1 MVAGKMEFYN
11 SLKAIF
17 LHLDNAEKAFLSQFN
32 LSVPRFYTLFH
43 IYNHPGINYIDLTDL
58 LLCTKSNTTRIV
70 RSLQKEG
77 LIDRRNHPDDG
88 RSFQLFL
95 TDAGKD
101 LYERIYPQYVAH
113 VNKLMSHFSDAE
125 LNRYSLVSFHIENT
139 LAEAIL
145 GGYSAQA
152 EPSSRYSPQNLQEQ
166 NSPPHCEAEMSVY
179 QGEKPN
185 YSNLIKGEKI

>member
-1 MVAGKMEFYN
+1 MYAEKMAFYK

-17 LHLDNAEKAFLSQFN
+17 LHIDNAEKAFLSQFR
-32 LSVPRFYTLFH
+32 LSVPRFYTLYH

-77 LIDRRNHPDDG
+77 LIDRKNHPDDG

-101 LYERIYPQYVAH
+101 LFERIYPQYLAH
-113 VNKLMSHFSDAE
+113 INWLMSHFTDAE
-125 LNRYSLVSFHIENT
+125 LNRYSLMGYSIENT

-145 GGYSAQA
+145 GGHSAQA
-152 EPSSRYSPQNLQEQ
+152 EPRYTVTQTLQEQ
-166 NSPPHCEAEMSVY
+166 SFPLNCDAEMSDY
-179 QGEKPN
+179 QGETPN

>member
-1 MVAGKMEFYN
+1 MYTEKMEFYK

-17 LHLDNAEKAFLSQFN
+17 LHIDNAEKAFLNQFK

-101 LYERIYPQYVAH
+101 LFERIYPQYLAH
-113 VNKLMSHFSDAE
+113 INWLMSHFTDAE
-125 LNRYSLVSFHIENT
+125 LNRYSLVSYSIENT

-145 GGYSAQA
+145 GGNSGQTELPSRTAQ
-152 EPSSRYSPQNLQEQ
+152 EIQEQ
-166 NSPPHCEAEMSVY
+166 SFPLNCEAEMSVY

-185 YSNLIKGEKI
+185 

>member
-1 MVAGKMEFYN
+1 MYTEKMEFYR

-17 LHLDNAEKAFLSQFN
+17 LHIDNAEKAFLNQFK
-32 LSVPRFYTLFH
+32 LSVPRFYTLYH

-77 LIDRRNHPDDG
+77 LIDRKNHPDDG

-101 LYERIYPQYVAH
+101 LFERIYPQYLAH
-113 VNKLMSHFSDAE
+113 INWLMSHFTDAE
-125 LNRYSLVSFHIENT
+125 LNRYSLMGYSIENT

-145 GGYSAQA
+145 GGHSAQA
-152 EPSSRYSPQNLQEQ
+152 EPRYTVTQTLQKQ
-166 NSPPHCEAEMSVY
+166 SFPLNCAAEMSIY

>member
-1 MVAGKMEFYN
+1 MYTEKMEFYK

-17 LHLDNAEKAFLSQFN
+17 LHIDNAEKAFLSQFR
-32 LSVPRFYTLFH
+32 LSVPRFYTLYH

-77 LIDRRNHPDDG
+77 LIDRKNHPDDG

-101 LYERIYPQYVAH
+101 LFERIYPQYLAH
-113 VNKLMSHFSDAE
+113 INWLMSHFTDAE
-125 LNRYSLVSFHIENT
+125 LNRYSLVSYSIENT

-145 GGYSAQA
+145 GGNSGQTELPSRTAQ
-152 EPSSRYSPQNLQEQ
+152 EIQEQ
-166 NSPPHCEAEMSVY
+166 SFPLNCEAEMSVY

>member
-1 MVAGKMEFYN
+1 MYTEKMEFYK

-17 LHLDNAEKAFLSQFN
+17 LHIDNAEKAFLNQFK
-32 LSVPRFYTLFH
+32 LSVPRFYTLYH

-77 LIDRRNHPDDG
+77 LIDRKNHPDDG

-101 LYERIYPQYVAH
+101 LYERIYPQYLAH
-113 VNKLMSHFSDAE
+113 INWLMSHFTDAE
-125 LNRYSLVSFHIENT
+125 LNRYSLVSYSIENT

-145 GGYSAQA
+145 GGNSGQTELPSRTAQ
-152 EPSSRYSPQNLQEQ
+152 EIQEQ
-166 NSPPHCEAEMSVY
+166 SFPLNCEAEMSVY

-185 YSNLIKGEKI
+185 YSNLFKGE

>member
-1 MVAGKMEFYN
+1 MYPEKMEFYK

-17 LHLDNAEKAFLSQFN
+17 LHIDNAEKAFLNKFK
-32 LSVPRFYTLFH
+32 LSVPRFYTLYH

-77 LIDRRNHPDDG
+77 LIDRKNHPDDG

-101 LYERIYPQYVAH
+101 LFERIYPQYLAH
-113 VNKLMSHFSDAE
+113 INWLMSHFTDAE
-125 LNRYSLVSFHIENT
+125 LNRYSLMGYSIENT

-145 GGYSAQA
+145 GGHSAQA
-152 EPSSRYSPQNLQEQ
+152 EPRYTVTQTLQEQ
-166 NSPPHCEAEMSVY
+166 SFPLNCAAEMSDY

-185 YSNLIKGEKI
+185 YSNLFKGE

>member
-1 MVAGKMEFYN
+1 MYAEKMEFYK

-17 LHLDNAEKAFLSQFN
+17 LHIDNAEKAFLNQFK
-32 LSVPRFYTLFH
+32 LSVPRFYTLYH

-77 LIDRRNHPDDG
+77 LIDRKNHPDDG

-101 LYERIYPQYVAH
+101 LYERIYPQYLAH
-113 VNKLMSHFSDAE
+113 INWLMSHFTDAE
-125 LNRYSLVSFHIENT
+125 LNRYSLVSYSIENT

-145 GGYSAQA
+145 GGNSGQTELPSRTAQ
-152 EPSSRYSPQNLQEQ
+152 EIQEQ
-166 NSPPHCEAEMSVY
+166 SFPLNCEAEMSVY

-185 YSNLIKGEKI
+185 YSNLFKGE

>member
-1 MVAGKMEFYN
+1 MYTEKMEFYK

-17 LHLDNAEKAFLSQFN
+17 LHIDNAEKAFLNQFK

-101 LYERIYPQYVAH
+101 LYQRIYPQYLAH
-113 VNKLMSHFSDAE
+113 INWLVSHFTDAE
-125 LNRYSLVSFHIENT
+125 LNRYSLVSYSIENT
-139 LAEAIL
+139 LAKAIL
-145 GGYSAQA
+145 GGNSGQTESPSRPAQ
-152 EPSSRYSPQNLQEQ
+152 ELQEQ
-166 NSPPHCEAEMSVY
+166 RSPRNCAAEMSVY

>member
-1 MVAGKMEFYN
+1 MYTEKMEFYK

-17 LHLDNAEKAFLSQFN
+17 LHIDNAEKAFLNQFK
-32 LSVPRFYTLFH
+32 LSVPRFYTLYH
-43 IYNHPGINYIDLTDL
+43 IYSHPGINYIDLTDL

-77 LIDRRNHPDDG
+77 LIDRKNHPDDG

-101 LYERIYPQYVAH
+101 LFERIYPQYLAH
-113 VNKLMSHFSDAE
+113 INWLMSHFTDAE
-125 LNRYSLVSFHIENT
+125 LNRYSLMGYSIENT

-145 GGYSAQA
+145 GGHSAKA
-152 EPSSRYSPQNLQEQ
+152 EPRYTVTQTLQEQ
-166 NSPPHCEAEMSVY
+166 SFPLNCAAEMSDY
-179 QGEKPN
+179 QGETPN
-185 YSNLIKGEKI
+185 YSNLFKGE

>member
-1 MVAGKMEFYN
+1 MYTEKMEFYK

-17 LHLDNAEKAFLSQFN
+17 LHIDNAEKAFLNQFK

-101 LYERIYPQYVAH
+101 LFERIYPQYLAH
-113 VNKLMSHFSDAE
+113 INWLMSHFTDAE
-125 LNRYSLVSFHIENT
+125 LNRYSLVSYSIENT

-145 GGYSAQA
+145 GGNSGQTELPSRTAQ
-152 EPSSRYSPQNLQEQ
+152 EIQEQ
-166 NSPPHCEAEMSVY
+166 SFPLNCEAEMSVY

-185 YSNLIKGEKI
+185 YSNLFKGE

>member
-1 MVAGKMEFYN
+1 MEFYK

-17 LHLDNAEKAFLSQFN
+17 LHIDNAEKAFLSQFR
-32 LSVPRFYTLFH
+32 LSVPRFYTLYH

-77 LIDRRNHPDDG
+77 LIDRKNHPDDG

-101 LYERIYPQYVAH
+101 LYERIYPQYLAH
-113 VNKLMSHFSDAE
+113 INWLMSHFTDAE
-125 LNRYSLVSFHIENT
+125 LNRYSLVSYSIENT

-145 GGYSAQA
+145 GGNSGQT
-152 EPSSRYSPQNLQEQ
+152 ELPSRTTQEIQEQ
-166 NSPPHCEAEMSVY
+166 SFPLNCEVEMSVY

-185 YSNLIKGEKI
+185 YSNLFKGE

>member
-1 MVAGKMEFYN
+1 MYTEKMEFYK

-17 LHLDNAEKAFLSQFN
+17 LHIDNAEKAFLNQFK
-32 LSVPRFYTLFH
+32 LSVPRFYTLYH

-77 LIDRRNHPDDG
+77 LIDRKNHPDDG

-101 LYERIYPQYVAH
+101 LFERIYPQYLAH
-113 VNKLMSHFSDAE
+113 INWLMSHFTDAE
-125 LNRYSLVSFHIENT
+125 LNRYSLVSYSIENT

-145 GGYSAQA
+145 GGNSGQTESPSRTAQ
-152 EPSSRYSPQNLQEQ
+152 EIQEQ
-166 NSPPHCEAEMSVY
+166 SFPLNCEAEMSVY

-185 YSNLIKGEKI
+185 YSNLFKGE

>member
-1 MVAGKMEFYN
+1 MYAEKMAFYK

-17 LHLDNAEKAFLSQFN
+17 LHIDNAEKAFLSQFR
-32 LSVPRFYTLFH
+32 LSVPRFYTLYH

-77 LIDRRNHPDDG
+77 LIDRKNHPDDG

-101 LYERIYPQYVAH
+101 LYERIYPQYLAH
-113 VNKLMSHFSDAE
+113 INWLMSHFTDAE
-125 LNRYSLVSFHIENT
+125 LNRYSLVSYSIENT

-145 GGYSAQA
+145 GGNSGQT
-152 EPSSRYSPQNLQEQ
+152 ELPSRTTQEIQEQ
-166 NSPPHCEAEMSVY
+166 SFPLNCEVEMSVY

-185 YSNLIKGEKI
+185 YSNLFKGE

>member
-1 MVAGKMEFYN
+1 MYAEKMEFYK

-17 LHLDNAEKAFLSQFN
+17 LHIDNAEKAFLSQFR
-32 LSVPRFYTLFH
+32 LSVPRFYTLYH

-77 LIDRRNHPDDG
+77 LIDRKNHPDDG

-101 LYERIYPQYVAH
+101 LYERIYPQYLAH
-113 VNKLMSHFSDAE
+113 INWLMSHFTDAE
-125 LNRYSLVSFHIENT
+125 LNRYSLVSYSIENT

-145 GGYSAQA
+145 EGNSGQT
-152 EPSSRYSPQNLQEQ
+152 ELPSRTPQEIQEQ
-166 NSPPHCEAEMSVY
+166 SFPLNCEAEMSVY

-185 YSNLIKGEKI
+185 YSNLFKGE

>member
-1 MVAGKMEFYN
+1 MYAEKMEFYK

-17 LHLDNAEKAFLSQFN
+17 LHIDNAEKAFLSQFR
-32 LSVPRFYTLFH
+32 LSVPRFYTLYH

-77 LIDRRNHPDDG
+77 LIDRKNHPDDG

-101 LYERIYPQYVAH
+101 LYERIYPQYLAH
-113 VNKLMSHFSDAE
+113 INWLMSHFTDAE
-125 LNRYSLVSFHIENT
+125 LNRYSLVSYSIENT

-145 GGYSAQA
+145 GGNSGQT
-152 EPSSRYSPQNLQEQ
+152 ELPSRTTQEIQEQ
-166 NSPPHCEAEMSVY
+166 SFPLNCEAEMSVY

-185 YSNLIKGEKI
+185 YSNLFKGE

>member
-1 MVAGKMEFYN
+1 MYTEKMEFYK

-17 LHLDNAEKAFLSQFN
+17 LHIDNAEKAFLNQFK

-101 LYERIYPQYVAH
+101 LFERIYPQYLAH
-113 VNKLMSHFSDAE
+113 INWLMSHFTDAE
-125 LNRYSLVSFHIENT
+125 LNRYSLVSYSIENT

-145 GGYSAQA
+145 GGHSAQA
-152 EPSSRYSPQNLQEQ
+152 EPRYTVTQTLQEQ
-166 NSPPHCEAEMSVY
+166 SFPLNCAAEMSIY

>member
-1 MVAGKMEFYN
+1 MYTEKMEFYK

-17 LHLDNAEKAFLSQFN
+17 LHIDNAEKAFLNQFK

-101 LYERIYPQYVAH
+101 LFERIYPQYLAH
-113 VNKLMSHFSDAE
+113 INWLMSHFTDAE
-125 LNRYSLVSFHIENT
+125 LNRYSLVSYSIENT

-145 GGYSAQA
+145 GGHSAQA
-152 EPSSRYSPQNLQEQ
+152 EPRYTVTQTLQEQ
-166 NSPPHCEAEMSVY
+166 SFPLNCAAEMSVY

>member
-1 MVAGKMEFYN
+1 MYAEKMEFYK

-17 LHLDNAEKAFLSQFN
+17 LHIDNAEKAFLSQFR
-32 LSVPRFYTLFH
+32 LSVPRFYTLYH

-77 LIDRRNHPDDG
+77 LIDRKNHPDDG

-101 LYERIYPQYVAH
+101 LYERIYPQYLAH
-113 VNKLMSHFSDAE
+113 INWLMSHFTDAE
-125 LNRYSLVSFHIENT
+125 LNRYSLVSYSIENT

-145 GGYSAQA
+145 GGNSGQTESPSRTAQ
-152 EPSSRYSPQNLQEQ
+152 EIQEQ
-166 NSPPHCEAEMSVY
+166 SFPLNCEAEMSVY

-185 YSNLIKGEKI
+185 YSNLFKGE

>member
-1 MVAGKMEFYN
+1 MYTEKMEFYK

-17 LHLDNAEKAFLSQFN
+17 LHIDNAEKAFLNQFK
-32 LSVPRFYTLFH
+32 LSVPRFYTLYH

-77 LIDRRNHPDDG
+77 LIDRKNHPDDG

-101 LYERIYPQYVAH
+101 LFERIYPQYLAH
-113 VNKLMSHFSDAE
+113 INWLMSHFTDAE
-125 LNRYSLVSFHIENT
+125 LNRYSLVSYSIENT

-145 GGYSAQA
+145 GGHSAQA
-152 EPSSRYSPQNLQEQ
+152 EPRYTVTQTLQEQ
-166 NSPPHCEAEMSVY
+166 SFPLNCAAEMSVY

>member
-1 MVAGKMEFYN
+1 MYTEKMEFYK

-17 LHLDNAEKAFLSQFN
+17 LHIDNAEKAFLSQFR
-32 LSVPRFYTLFH
+32 LSVPRFYTLYH

-77 LIDRRNHPDDG
+77 LIDRKNHPDDG

-101 LYERIYPQYVAH
+101 LYERIYPQYLAH
-113 VNKLMSHFSDAE
+113 INWLMSHFTDAE
-125 LNRYSLVSFHIENT
+125 LNRYSLVSYSIENT

-145 GGYSAQA
+145 GGNSGQTELPSRTAQ
-152 EPSSRYSPQNLQEQ
+152 EIQEQ
-166 NSPPHCEAEMSVY
+166 SFPLNCEAEMSVY

-185 YSNLIKGEKI
+185 YSNLFKGE